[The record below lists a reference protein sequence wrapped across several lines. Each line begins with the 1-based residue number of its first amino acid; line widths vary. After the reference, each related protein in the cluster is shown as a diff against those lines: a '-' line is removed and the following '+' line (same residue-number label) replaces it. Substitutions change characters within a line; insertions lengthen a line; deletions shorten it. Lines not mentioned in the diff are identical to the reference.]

1 MIRALGVHNYLFRA
15 HRPMIPCLRILDDI
29 QILDIKI
36 LEGWL
41 LSGKAS
47 NLWPL
52 DIRVC
57 LFEIIRF
64 L

>member
-1 MIRALGVHNYLFRA
+1 
-15 HRPMIPCLRILDDI
+15 MIPCLRILDDI